1 MASATFC
8 SKSNGEWGCWRRD
21 PKTQWINGEGVL
33 WVIQKVP
40 DLWWFHLRWFECM
53 MVRKQSAFG
62 RKCAWDVELR
72 HFLGLGTWGTI
83 FSRDAGQRAAAP
95 SSHTIVRPNNPHTG
109 DHSAPTQPLR
119 VPFST
124 GFSELHEIIH
134 KLVSKSLCVRWLCP
148 MVATMSVENRGQA
161 GYDVWEV
168 LSFKCILT

>member
-8 SKSNGEWGCWRRD
+8 SKSTGEWGCWRRD

-53 MVRKQSAFG
+53 MLRKQSAFG
-62 RKCAWDVELR
+62 RKYAWDVELR

-83 FSRDAGQRAAAP
+83 FSRDVGQRAAA
-95 SSHTIVRPNNPHTG
+95 SSSLIRLNNPHNG

-119 VPFST
+119 VPFRIQCIAWD
-124 GFSELHEIIH
+124 HPH
-134 KLVSKSLCVRWLCP
+134 VSIKESLCQMTLPNGSYHEC
-148 MVATMSVENRGQA
+148 
-161 GYDVWEV
+161 WEQGSGR
-168 LSFKCILT
+168 LWCLGGFEF